1 MLKVTVKN
9 APMLKLFTQTGW
21 RFLWLSVLVLG
32 LDQYTKSLVL
42 EHIEIYQ
49 AIQILPFFNL
59 THVYNYGAAFSFL
72 HDAGGWQRWFF
83 TIIALAVSAL
93 VLWWLKQ
100 TTKEQTILPVAF
112 SLIIGGAIGNA
123 FDRLV
128 HGYVIDFLVL
138 YYQDWYWP
146 AFNVADSAICIG
158 AFLLIVDMFKNKE
171 EKHA

>member
-1 MLKVTVKN
+1 MLKVRVKN
-9 APMLKLFTQTGW
+9 APMLRLFTQTGW
-21 RFLWLSVLVLG
+21 RFLWLSVLVLVT
-32 LDQYTKSLVL
+32 DQYTKALVL
-42 EHIEIYQ
+42 ENIELYQ

-72 HDAGGWQRWFF
+72 DDAGGWQRWFF
-83 TIIALAVSAL
+83 TIIAFAVSAL

-100 TTKEQTILPVAF
+100 TSKEQMILPVAF

-123 FDRLV
+123 LDRLV

-146 AFNVADSAICIG
+146 AFNVADSAICLG
-158 AFLLIVDMFKNKE
+158 AVLLIVDMFKNKE

>member
-1 MLKVTVKN
+1 MSKAMVKN
-9 APMLKLFTQTGW
+9 AHMLKLFTQTGW
-21 RFLWLSVLVLG
+21 RFLWLSLLVLVV
-32 LDQYTKSLVL
+32 DQYTKALVL
-42 EHIEIYQ
+42 KNIELYQ
-49 AIQILPFFNL
+49 AIQISPFFNL

-83 TIIALAVSAL
+83 TIVALAVSAL

-100 TTKEQTILPVAF
+100 ITKEQIILPLAF

-123 FDRLV
+123 YDRLV
-128 HGYVIDFLVL
+128 YGYVVDFLVL

-146 AFNVADSAICIG
+146 AFNVADTAICIG
-158 AFLLIVDMFKNKE
+158 AVLMIVDMFKNKE

>member
-1 MLKVTVKN
+1 MWKVRVKS
-9 APMLKLFTQTGW
+9 ALMLKLFTQTGW
-21 RFLWLSVLVLG
+21 RFLWLSLLVLVS
-32 LDQYTKSLVL
+32 DQYTKALVL
-42 EHIEIYQ
+42 ENIELYQ

-83 TIIALAVSAL
+83 IIIALAVSAL
-93 VLWWLKQ
+93 VMWWLKQ
-100 TTKEQTILPVAF
+100 TNKEQIILPVAF
-112 SLIIGGAIGNA
+112 SLIIGGAMGNA
-123 FDRLV
+123 YDRLV

-158 AFLLIVDMFKNKE
+158 AVLLIVDMFKNKE

>member
-1 MLKVTVKN
+1 MLKVRVKN
-9 APMLKLFTQTGW
+9 APMLKLLTQTGW
-21 RFLWLSVLVLG
+21 RFLWLSVLVL
-32 LDQYTKSLVL
+32 LADQYTKILVL
-42 EHIEIYQ
+42 DNIELYQ

-83 TIIALAVSAL
+83 TIIAFAVSAL

-100 TTKEQTILPVAF
+100 TTKQQTILPVAF
-112 SLIIGGAIGNA
+112 CLIIGGAVGNA

-138 YYQDWYWP
+138 YYQEWYWP
-146 AFNVADSAICIG
+146 AFNVADSAICLG

-171 EKHA
+171 EQHA